1 MAHSKDS
8 PKLDAQEQ
16 AMEQVVESIRVL
28 RATLAEPSRAVRSW
42 RFKYQNWR
50 RGIVLLSAEQKQA
63 LAEKYAAEKQAI
75 EDTNRAIDELETSF
89 AGPSDLLYRQEEPWL
104 DLARAGQRLEVLG
117 IPEQARLGRQLERAV
132 ADWNEWR
139 QDYGTYLQAQETY
152 SAYLQ
157 AHKTYEQK
165 LAEYE
170 DTMAAYKAEVLAGRK
185 ARAKARED
193 FRDAF
198 GSGMPKQAIPK
209 LTDGMAYLDDSWHAQ
224 LDTHAIAEEAAEVVS
239 EHLYGGLSEEG
250 FWWLSSEQAQ
260 QADRLLQAGEVS
272 QAAALVQRALTQAV
286 LEVVEEA
293 EELLEPWRR
302 ANALQAP
309 EKPTI
314 KKPTAPERPPK
325 PREVRHFKTIKLQKL
340 AEPPYPKE
348 LSEAVADKSTV
359 DQLDSLARGPYAHT
373 LAHAD
378 ELDALASRVGAPLLA
393 VEQTSWEQAREQS
406 GLEAAL
412 QAAKASHEAFGGQ
425 RNSSEGSRLIGRFL
439 GAVEAVEVAEDLDEL
454 KVAERRFK
462 AMQTAMLDWWT
473 SYWHERGGV
482 PRADK
487 NRKHWQK
494 PSWD

>member
-1 MAHSKDS
+1 MAYSKDS

-16 AMEQVVESIRVL
+16 AMEQVVASIRTL

-63 LAEKYAAEKQAI
+63 LAEQYAAEKQAVA
-75 EDTNRAIDELETSF
+75 DTNSAIDKLEALF

-104 DLARAGQRLEVLG
+104 ELIRATQQLGVLG
-117 IPEQARLGRQLERAV
+117 IPEQARLAHQLERAV
-132 ADWNEWR
+132 ADWQSWR
-139 QDYGTYLQAQETY
+139 QDYGTYLQAHKAY
-152 SAYLQ
+152 DAYLQ

-165 LAEYE
+165 LAAYE
-170 DTMAAYKAEVLAGRK
+170 DVMAEYKNAVLAGRK

-198 GSGMPKQAIPK
+198 GSGMPKRAIPQ
-209 LTDGMAYLDDSWHAQ
+209 LTDGLAYLDDSWHAQ
-224 LDTHAIAEEAAEVVS
+224 LDADAIAETASEVVA
-239 EHLYGGLSEEG
+239 EHPYGGLSEEG
-250 FWWLSSEQAQ
+250 FWWLSSEQAG
-260 QADRLLQAGEVS
+260 QADLLLQAGEVS
-272 QAAALVQRALTQAV
+272 QAMVLVQRALTGAV
-286 LEVVEEA
+286 LELVGEF

-309 EKPTI
+309 EKPAI
-314 KKPTAPERPPK
+314 KKPVAPERPPK

-340 AEPPYPKE
+340 AEPPYPRE
-348 LSEAVADKSTV
+348 LAEAVADKSTV
-359 DQLDSLARGPYAHT
+359 DQLDSLARGPYART

-425 RNSSEGSRLIGRFL
+425 RNSAEGSRLIGRFL

-454 KVAERRFK
+454 KTAERRFK
-462 AMQTAMLDWWT
+462 AMQTAMLDWWS
-473 SYWHERGGV
+473 SYWHERGGT

-487 NRKHWQK
+487 NRKHWAK

>member
-8 PKLDAQEQ
+8 AKLDAQEA
-16 AMEQVVESIRVL
+16 AMEQVVASICVL

-50 RGIVLLSAEQKQA
+50 RGIVLLTAEQKQA
-63 LAEKYAAEKQAI
+63 LAEKYAAEKQAVA
-75 EDTNRAIDELETSF
+75 DTNAAVDELESLF
-89 AGPSDLLYRQEEPWL
+89 AGPSDSLYRQEEPWL

-117 IPEQARLGRQLERAV
+117 IPEQARLARQLERAV
-132 ADWNEWR
+132 ADWTEWR
-139 QDYGTYLQAQETY
+139 QDYGAYLQAQETY

-157 AHKTYEQK
+157 ARKAYEQK
-165 LAEYE
+165 AAAYE
-170 DTMAAYKAEVLAGRK
+170 DTMAEYRSEVLAGRK
-185 ARAKARED
+185 ARAKARQD

-198 GSGMPKQAIPK
+198 GGMPKTAIPQ
-209 LTDGMAYLDDSWHAQ
+209 LTDGLAYLDDSWHAQ
-224 LDTHAIAEEAAEVVS
+224 LDADKTAETAGEVVA
-239 EHLYGGLSEEG
+239 EHPYGGLSEEG
-250 FWWLSSEQAQ
+250 FWWLSSEQAG

-272 QAAALVQRALTQAV
+272 QAVMLVQKALTQAV
-286 LEVVEEA
+286 LEVVEGA
-293 EELLEPWRR
+293 EELLAPWRR
-302 ANALQAP
+302 ANALKAP
-309 EKPTI
+309 EKPAI

-325 PREVRHFKTIKLQKL
+325 PREVRRFKTIKLQRL
-340 AEPPYPKE
+340 AEPPYPRE
-348 LSEAVADKSTV
+348 LAEAVADKSTV
-359 DQLDSLARGPYAHT
+359 DQLDALARGPYVHT

-378 ELDALASRVGAPLLA
+378 TLDVLAEQVGAPLLA
-393 VEQTSWEQAREQS
+393 VEQTSWEQARKQS

-412 QAAKASHEAFGGQ
+412 QAARASHDAFGGQ
-425 RNSSEGSRLIGRFL
+425 RNSSEGSRLISRFL
-439 GAVEAVEVAEDLDEL
+439 GAVEAVEVAEDLDAL

-487 NRKHWQK
+487 NRKHWSK

>member
-1 MAHSKDS
+1 MAYSKDS

-16 AMEQVVESIRVL
+16 AMEQVVASIRTL

-63 LAEKYAAEKQAI
+63 LAEKYAAEKQAVA
-75 EDTNRAIDELETSF
+75 DTNSAIDKLEGLFT
-89 AGPSDLLYRQEEPWL
+89 GPSDLLYRQEEPWL

-117 IPEQARLGRQLERAV
+117 IPEQARLAHQLERAV

-139 QDYGTYLQAQETY
+139 QDYQRYEQGLEQYE
-152 SAYLQ
+152 AYLQ

-170 DTMAAYKAEVLAGRK
+170 DVMAEYKSELIAQRK
-185 ARAKARED
+185 ARTKARQD
-193 FRDAF
+193 FKDAF
-198 GSGMPKQAIPK
+198 GSGMPKVAIPK
-209 LTDGMAYLDDSWHAQ
+209 LTDGLAYLDDSWHTQ
-224 LDTHAIAEEAAEVVS
+224 LDADKVAETAGEVVA
-239 EHLYGGLSEEG
+239 EHPYGGLSEES
-250 FWWLSSEQAQ
+250 FWWLSSEQAG
-260 QADRLLQAGEVS
+260 QADLLLQAGELS
-272 QAAALVQRALTQAV
+272 QAVVLVQRALIGAV
-286 LEVVEEA
+286 LELVGEF

-302 ANALQAP
+302 ANKLEAP

-314 KKPTAPERPPK
+314 KKPVAPERPPK

-340 AEPPYPKE
+340 AEPPYPRE
-348 LSEAVADKSTV
+348 LAEAVADKSTV
-359 DQLDSLARGPYAHT
+359 DQLDGLARGPYAHT

-378 ELDALASRVGAPLLA
+378 ELDALAEQVGAPLLA

-412 QAAKASHEAFGGQ
+412 QAAKASHDAFGGQ
-425 RNSSEGSRLIGRFL
+425 RNSAEGSRLIGRFL

-454 KVAERRFK
+454 KTAERRFK
-462 AMQTAMLDWWT
+462 AMQTAMLDWWS

>member
-1 MAHSKDS
+1 MAYSKDS

-16 AMEQVVESIRVL
+16 AMEQVVASIRVL

-50 RGIVLLSAEQKQA
+50 RGVAVLSDEQKHA
-63 LAEKYAAEKQAI
+63 LAEKYAAEKQAVA
-75 EDTNRAIDELETSF
+75 DTNSAIDELEALF
-89 AGPSDLLYRQEEPWL
+89 AGSSALLYRQKEPWL

-132 ADWNEWR
+132 ADWQSWR
-139 QDYGTYLQAQETY
+139 QDYERYEQGLEQYE
-152 SAYLQ
+152 AYLQ
-157 AHKTYEQK
+157 AHKTYGQK
-165 LAEYE
+165 LAAYE
-170 DTMAAYKAEVLAGRK
+170 DTMAEYKSELIAQRK
-185 ARAKARED
+185 ARAKARQD
-193 FRDAF
+193 FKDAF
-198 GSGMPKQAIPK
+198 GGMPKRAIPQ

-224 LDTHAIAEEAAEVVS
+224 LDADKVAETAGEVVA
-239 EHLYGGLSEEG
+239 EHHRGGLSEEDL
-250 FWWLSSEQAQ
+250 WWLSSEQAG
-260 QADRLLQAGEVS
+260 QADLLLQAGELS
-272 QAAALVQRALTQAV
+272 QAAVLVQRALTQAV
-286 LEVVEEA
+286 LELVEEF

-302 ANALQAP
+302 ANALNAP
-309 EKPTI
+309 EKPAI
-314 KKPTAPERPPK
+314 KRPVAPERPPK
-325 PREVRHFKTIKLQKL
+325 PREVRRFKTIKLQKL
-340 AEPPYPKE
+340 AEPSYPRE
-348 LSEAVADKSTV
+348 LAEAVADKSTV
-359 DQLDSLARGPYAHT
+359 DQLDALARGPYART

-393 VEQTSWEQAREQS
+393 VEQTGWEKAREQS

-412 QAAKASHEAFGGQ
+412 QAAKASHDAFGGQ

-439 GAVEAVEVAEDLDEL
+439 SAVEAVEVAEDLDEL

-473 SYWHERGGV
+473 SYWHERGGT

>member
-8 PKLDAQEQ
+8 AKLDFQEQ
-16 AMEQVVESIRVL
+16 AMEQVVESIRTL

-50 RGIVLLSAEQKQA
+50 RGITILSAEQKHA
-63 LAEKYAAEKQAI
+63 LAERYAAEKQAVA
-75 EDTNRAIDELETSF
+75 DTNAAIDELEDLF
-89 AGPSDLLYRQEEPWL
+89 AGPSDSLYRQKEPWL
-104 DLARAGQRLEVLG
+104 ELARAGQRLEVLG

-132 ADWNEWR
+132 ADWTEWR

-157 AHKTYEQK
+157 ARKAYEK
-165 LAEYE
+165 KAAAYEDVMAEYKSE
-170 DTMAAYKAEVLAGRK
+170 LIAQRK
-185 ARAKARED
+185 ARAKARQD
-193 FRDAF
+193 FKDAF
-198 GSGMPKQAIPK
+198 GGMPKTAIPQ
-209 LTDGMAYLDDSWHAQ
+209 LTDGLAYLDDSWHAQ
-224 LDTHAIAEEAAEVVS
+224 LDADKTAETAGEVVA
-239 EHLYGGLSEEG
+239 EHPYGGLSEES
-250 FWWLSSEQAQ
+250 FWWLSGEQAQ
-260 QADRLLQAGEVS
+260 QADLLLQAGELS
-272 QAAALVQRALTQAV
+272 QAAVLVQRALTQAV
-286 LEVVEEA
+286 LELVGEF

-302 ANALQAP
+302 ANAMEAP
-309 EKPTI
+309 EKPAI
-314 KKPTAPERPPK
+314 KRPVAPERPPK
-325 PREVRHFKTIKLQKL
+325 PREVRHFKTIKLQRM

-348 LSEAVADKSTV
+348 LSEAVADKSVV
-359 DQLDSLARGPYAHT
+359 DQLDGLARGPYAHT

-378 ELDALASRVGAPLLA
+378 TLDVLAEQVGAPLLA

-406 GLEAAL
+406 GLEAAV
-412 QAAKASHEAFGGQ
+412 QAARASHDAFGGQ
-425 RNSSEGSRLIGRFL
+425 RNSSEGSRLISRFL
-439 GAVEAVEVAEDLDEL
+439 GAVEAVEVAEDLDAL